1 MLHAAIGCP
10 PCNSTG
16 SLDYAGPGPHSSTG
30 VCPLCKGTGE
40 TTDLAFENYD
50 LRQQVET
57 ARVLVLGLTA
67 ELTFAREVMARLPEN
82 LRRDLKIEVAIWA
95 AKREAA

>member
-1 MLHAAIGCP
+1 MLQAAIGCP

-30 VCPLCKGTGE
+30 VCPLCNGSGE
-40 TTDLAFENYD
+40 TTELAFENYD

-67 ELTFAREVMARLPEN
+67 ALTFDRAVLSRLPAA
-82 LRRDLKIEVAIWA
+82 DVAAAKADVRAWA
-95 AKREAA
+95 AGKEAA

>member
-16 SLDYAGPGPHSSTG
+16 SLDYAGPGPHSSSG

-50 LRQQVET
+50 LRQQVDEL
-57 ARVLVLGLTA
+57 RCQVLRLAA
-67 ELTFAREVMARLPEN
+67 ELTFDRAVLSRLPAA
-82 LRRDLKIEVAIWA
+82 DVAA
-95 AKREAA
+95 AKADVRAWAGKKEAA